1 MENFACP
8 WLPALLKF
16 TTVNQ
21 IPSIKFEHQTN
32 NERGAVFK
40 ASSREHNSCLVIE
53 RMALTQLPWQ
63 FASARASSVARSHTD
78 HVFMQCRKYTAVIAL
93 IDKKT
98 AFFWKFTEYRSGH
111 DREKENKTKPTI
123 KFEEFIGRI
132 HLTSV
137 SDFYL
142 IFFFFFFFF

>member
-1 MENFACP
+1 M
-8 WLPALLKF
+8 
-16 TTVNQ
+16 NQ

-93 IDKKT
+93 IDKKQHSSGNLQN
-98 AFFWKFTEYRSGH
+98 TEVAMI
-111 DREKENKTKPTI
+111 EKRKTKQSQPSSL
-123 KFEEFIGRI
+123 KNSLEGFI
-132 HLTSV
+132 
-137 SDFYL
+137 
-142 IFFFFFFFF
+142 